1 MANVFSLTATSRTAL
16 GKGASRRLR
25 REELIPA
32 IVYGG
37 NSEPASITLKS
48 NEMARNLMEEA
59 FYSSLITLEIEG
71 NQETVILRDL
81 HRHPYKTII
90 LHADFL
96 RVNEKETLTVTIPF
110 HLINEEASQ
119 GVKMGGMI
127 SRIMTE
133 LEVSCLPK
141 DIPEYIEIDIAALE
155 MHNSIHLSDII
166 LPEGVQA
173 SLLIASEGEESEHA
187 SLPVVSIIEVR
198 GSASDD
204 DDSAGSSSE
213 STD

>member
-37 NSEPASITLKS
+37 ESEPASITLKS
-48 NEMARNLMEEA
+48 NEMARNLLEES
-59 FYSSLITLEIEG
+59 FYSSLITLDIEG
-71 NQETVILRDL
+71 SEETVILRDL
-81 HRHPYKTII
+81 HRHPYKTMI

-96 RVNEKETLTVTIPF
+96 RVNAKETLTVTIPL
-110 HLINEEASQ
+110 HIINEEMSQ
-119 GVKMGGMI
+119 GVKIGGMV

-141 DIPEYIEIDIAALE
+141 DIPEYIEIDIAALDL
-155 MHNSIHLSDII
+155 HNSIHLSDITF
-166 LPEGVQA
+166 PEGVQA
-173 SLLIASEGEESEHA
+173 SLLFASEGEESEHA

-198 GSASDD
+198 GSSSADEDSTTSD
-204 DDSAGSSSE
+204 SE
-213 STD
+213 TTD